1 SIASRYD
8 AEVLRGGKLRPVPA
22 YFVIAI
28 GDAFIFTFGENIL
41 ILFQTNEAA
50 LTAGQLLALTA
61 VYRAVVMVCEIP
73 TGVVA
78 DTMGRKQSVVIGF
91 MLLGLGLLIS

>member
-1 SIASRYD
+1 M
-8 AEVLRGGKLRPVPA
+8 LRGGKLQPIPA
-22 YFVIAI
+22 YFVIAF

-50 LTAGQLLALTA
+50 LSAGELLALTA
-61 VYRAVVMVCEIP
+61 VYRAVVMVCEVP

-78 DTMGRKQSVVIGF
+78 DTMGRRPSVCIGF
-91 MLLGLGLLIS
+91 VLLGLAS